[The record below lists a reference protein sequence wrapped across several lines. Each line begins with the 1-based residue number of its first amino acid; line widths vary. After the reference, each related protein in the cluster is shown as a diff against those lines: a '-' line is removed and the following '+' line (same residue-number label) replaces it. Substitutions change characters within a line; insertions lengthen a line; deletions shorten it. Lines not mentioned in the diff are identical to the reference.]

1 MKKILLTVD
10 GSIES
15 LEAARFLAHLPFR
28 EPVDLIVFTAIPE
41 EQSKKTFWADGWG
54 QTWKTRKRH
63 AADQAFEQVRE
74 FFDEAGLCEPLRH
87 PRLFQLTQVVR
98 EGVPEK
104 AIVAI
109 ANELQPDLL
118 VIGSKRRSTVSRV
131 LLGSTGDHVATHV
144 PCSVL
149 VGRANLKTSG
159 NFPFRIAIGYE
170 PSEASENAVN
180 ELADYGWA
188 SQSEVRVLTVT
199 DKMEDELP
207 SQKPALEWLENVVE
221 RFRDV
226 FANVQGKLIHCD
238 HIGDGLVD
246 YIETHPVDL
255 VVVGESPRSGL
266 DRLVLGSTTR
276 FVLRHSISSVWIARD
291 RAVQESCN
299 HGELQ
304 GTSSLQRCGIP

>member
-28 EPVDLIVFTAIPE
+28 EPVELVVVTAIPE
-41 EQSKKTFWADGWG
+41 EHSQKTFLVDGWG

-74 FFDEAGLCEPLRH
+74 IFHEAGLREPFLHQRSVH
-87 PRLFQLTQVVR
+87 LTQVVR
-98 EGVPEK
+98 EGVPGK
-104 AIVAI
+104 TIVAI
-109 ANELQPDLL
+109 ANEHQPDLL
-118 VIGSKRRSTVSRV
+118 VVGSKRHSAVSRV
-131 LLGSTGDHVATHV
+131 LLGSTSDHVATHV
-144 PCSVL
+144 GCSVL
-149 VGRANLKTSG
+149 VVRANSRTSDHSL
-159 NFPFRIAIGYE
+159 FQIAIGYE

-199 DKMEDELP
+199 DKMDAQVP
-207 SQKPALEWLENVVE
+207 SQEPALEWLENVVE
-221 RFRDV
+221 RFRHV
-226 FANVQGKLIHCD
+226 FANVQCKLIHCD

-246 YIETHPVDL
+246 YIDTHPVDL
-255 VVVGESPRSGL
+255 VVVGESPRSGF
-266 DRLVLGSTTR
+266 DRLDLGSTTR
-276 FVLRHSISSVWIARD
+276 FVLRHSISSVWIARE
-291 RAVQESCN
+291 RAV
-299 HGELQ
+299 HKHRELR